1 MESFRQFIPTITD
14 VKLIEQERREKAD
27 QIRKKREETKVTDA
41 VEKASDKYNMPEE
54 TMFEG
59 NGIG

>member
-41 VEKASDKYNMPEE
+41 VEKASDKYYMPEE

>member
-27 QIRKKREETKVTDA
+27 EIKRKREEAKEPVTDA
-41 VEKASDKYNMPEE
+41 V
-54 TMFEG
+54 
-59 NGIG
+59 

>member
-1 MESFRQFIPTITD
+1 
-14 VKLIEQERREKAD
+14 
-27 QIRKKREETKVTDA
+27 VTDA